1 MLAAATELLVEGG
14 VKAVTADA
22 VAGRSGVAK
31 STLYRQW
38 PSMNDLL
45 LSTFRQ
51 HLPAGAGV
59 PLDEGFEVALR
70 AWLDHVVVTLS
81 SPVWPSI
88 FLAMLELRAQSP
100 EVTELLQDD
109 LDDLSAELDPILA
122 LGVVEGRLSR
132 HVDPRLASQMLAGPI
147 VVAALRGD
155 VEGIRAIAE
164 LVLDT
169 FLGRH

>member
-1 MLAAATELLVEGG
+1 MEGG

-38 PSMNDLL
+38 PSMTDLL

-59 PLDEGFEVALR
+59 PMDQGFEVALR
-70 AWLDHVVVTLS
+70 AWLNHVVATLS
-81 SPVWPSI
+81 SPVWPSM

-109 LDDLSAELDPILA
+109 LDELSAELEPILK
-122 LGVVEGRLSR
+122 LGIEEGRLSR
-132 HVDPRLASQMLAGPI
+132 PVDPRLASQMLAGP
-147 VVAALRGD
+147 VVIAALRGD
-155 VEGIRAIAE
+155 VDGIRAIAE
-164 LVLDT
+164 LVVDT